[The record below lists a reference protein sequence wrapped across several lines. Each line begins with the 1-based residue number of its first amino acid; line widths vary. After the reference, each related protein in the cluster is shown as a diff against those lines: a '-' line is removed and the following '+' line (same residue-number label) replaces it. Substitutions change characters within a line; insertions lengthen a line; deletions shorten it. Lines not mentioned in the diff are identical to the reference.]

1 MASNF
6 VAFFS
11 RDKVLAIQITYTVYR
26 YTDDCTLA
34 DFEFLRV
41 KVDICVQ
48 KMKASWRMLEEDT
61 IDRCRWRKLIKDV

>member
-34 DFEFLRV
+34 NFEFLRV

-48 KMKASWRMLEEDT
+48 KNESQLENVGGGYY
-61 IDRCRWRKLIKDV
+61 RSL

>member
-41 KVDICVQ
+41 KVDVCK